1 MCTAVIRS
9 LNKEA
14 SLYVGPYLIDMKQNV
29 GNQSS
34 PVPQPMQ
41 NKPSVGTPHSFWLCS
56 TCHSLITD
64 QKMEVF
70 HMLF

>member
-41 NKPSVGTPHSFWLCS
+41 NKPSVGTRP
-56 TCHSLITD
+56 
-64 QKMEVF
+64 VF
-70 HMLF
+70 GCAAHVIL